1 MKYLRV
7 KKWDEHQHYTD
18 RDPPWIKVYNRL
30 LDDYDF
36 LSLAESAQS
45 HLVKLWLL
53 ASRTDNRIPYDLAFI
68 TTKIGAKSVVNIDDL
83 IVAGW
88 LELADASDIPAR
100 PAKERK
106 SATRKQKDKTRKR
119 EARREQSA
127 STSASVLPLETEKR
141 REEKRREEKQKPK
154 YPHFSREACD
164 RLYAAWS
171 ALGRPPYSEFR
182 GTFGPLFPETPPY
195 TLEQVAAAIVAYI
208 EDAKA
213 EGDAKFASPR
223 GFVSRIQHY
232 IDQTT
237 PIAQRDPSRAWQM
250 GVAS

>member
-53 ASRTDNRIPYDLAFI
+53 ASRTDNKIPYDLAFI

-88 LELADASDIPAR
+88 LELADVSAIPAR

-106 SATRKQKDKTRKR
+106 VNARKKKDRERKKDTG
-119 EARREQSA
+119 REQSA
-127 STSASVLPLETEKR
+127 SHSASVPRLEERRGETEES
-141 REEKRREEKQKPK
+141 REEKKPK
-154 YPHFSREACD
+154 YPYFTRDACD
-164 RLYAAWS
+164 RLYAAWG
-171 ALGRPPYSEFR
+171 ALGKPPYSAFR
-182 GTFGPLFPETPPY
+182 KAFGPLFPEKPPF
-195 TLEQVAAAIVAYI
+195 TVSQVEAAIAACI
-208 EDAKA
+208 QEAKA
-213 EGDAKFASPR
+213 EGETRYTSPQS
-223 GFVSRIQHY
+223 FVARVQHWVEL
-232 IDQTT
+232 TT
-237 PIAQRDPSRAWQM
+237 PIAQRDPARAYAL
-250 GVAS
+250 GVVA